1 MRYGALK
8 IGLNTQNQIKFKKI
22 LVHSPVLLQNVI
34 KSLDV
39 NKKGLYIDATVG
51 EGGHLREILVR
62 GGKTL
67 ALDID
72 SEQIAKVK
80 NLFNSYIKKGQL
92 VLSRNNFAD
101 LEKAARQYNF
111 FPVDG
116 ILIDLGLSYR
126 QIVESGRGFSYEK
139 PNEILDMRLD
149 KSIKVKARDIVKSYT
164 EDELYEL
171 FAGNSEDINS
181 RSIAENIVRSRSIRA
196 INTVRD
202 LLNVINKTLNKKDMG
217 TYARIFQAL
226 RMGVNNEIENLKSG
240 IIAGS
245 KILRKGGKLLIITFH
260 SIEDRIVKNFVNN
273 TKLFAQMEL
282 IKGNREFRYERSAKL
297 RVLIKK

>member
-1 MRYGALK
+1 M
-8 IGLNTQNQIKFKKI
+8 
-22 LVHSPVLLQNVI
+22 HSPVLLQNVI

-51 EGGHLREILVR
+51 EGGHLREILER

-72 SEQIAKVK
+72 DEQIAKVK
-80 NLFNSYIKKGQL
+80 NLFDTYIKKGQL
-92 VLSRNNFAD
+92 ILSHNNFAD
-101 LEKAARQYNF
+101 LEKVARQYNF

-126 QIVESGRGFSYEK
+126 QIIESGRGLSYEK

-149 KSIKVKARDIVKSYT
+149 KSIKVNARDIVKSYT

-181 RSIAENIVRSRSIRA
+181 RSIAENIVRSRSVRK
-196 INTVRD
+196 INIVSD
-202 LLNVINKTLNKKDMG
+202 LIDVINKALNKKDMG

-240 IIAGS
+240 MIAGS
-245 KILRKGGKLLIITFH
+245 KILRKRGKLLIITFH

-273 TKLFAQMEL
+273 TDLFVQMEL
-282 IKGNREFRYERSAKL
+282 IKGNQEYRYERSAKL

>member
-1 MRYGALK
+1 M
-8 IGLNTQNQIKFKKI
+8 
-22 LVHSPVLLQNVI
+22 HSPVLLQQVI
-34 KSLDV
+34 KNLDI
-39 NKKGLYIDATVG
+39 KKEGLYIDATAG
-51 EGGHLREILVR
+51 EGGHLREILIS
-62 GGKTL
+62 GGKVL

-72 SEQIAKVK
+72 EEQIAHLKK
-80 NLFNSYIKKGQL
+80 LFESYIKKGQL
-92 VLSRNNFAD
+92 ILGKSNFAD
-101 LEKAARQYNF
+101 LEKVANQNNF
-111 FPVDG
+111 YAVDG
-116 ILIDLGLSYR
+116 ILIDLGLSYS
-126 QIVESGRGFSYEK
+126 QIVGSGKGFSYEK

-149 KSIKVKARDIVKSYT
+149 KSIKVNARDIVKSYT

-181 RSIAENIVRSRSIRA
+181 RSIAQDIVRSRSVKK
-196 INTVRD
+196 INIVSD
-202 LLNVINKTLNKKDMG
+202 LIDVINKTLNKKDMG

-240 IIAGS
+240 MIAGS

-273 TKLFAQMEL
+273 TDLFVQMEL
-282 IKGNREFRYERSAKL
+282 IKGNQEYRYERSAKL